1 MNSTS
6 KKAVILFAK
15 DPVPGQVKTRLQTV
29 WDAETTCQ
37 FYLHILKNSI
47 DKICGLD
54 QVDRFVG
61 VYPSRE
67 SGYFEDIAFSK
78 DWAVF
83 DQEGDDLGARMQNA
97 FRRRFEEGYEKVV
110 ILGADSPTLP
120 SAFIEQ
126 ALHSDR
132 GIVLGP
138 STDGG
143 YYLIGMTGQVAP
155 VFSQVDWGTDR
166 VLGQT
171 LQRLKEADLQPE
183 LLPVWYDV
191 DRPEDV
197 RFLKTHLEAM
207 HLSGHTEYTETQ
219 EFLQRTELNP
229 ES

>member
-1 MNSTS
+1 MSSTS
-6 KKAVILFAK
+6 KNAVILFAK

-29 WDAETTCQ
+29 WDSETTCQ

-47 DKICGLD
+47 DKIQGLER
-54 QVDRFVG
+54 VDRFVG
-61 VYPSRE
+61 VYPSRG
-67 SGYFEDIAFSK
+67 SGYFDDIAFSK
-78 DWAVF
+78 EWTVF
-83 DQEGDDLGARMQNA
+83 EQEGGDLGARMANA
-97 FRRRFEEGYEKVV
+97 FRRRFEEGYQKVV

-120 SAFIEQ
+120 PAFIEQ
-126 ALHSDR
+126 ALNSER

-143 YYLIGMTGQVAP
+143 YYLIGMKGQVAP
-155 VFSQVDWGTDR
+155 VFNQVDWGTER
-166 VLGQT
+166 VLSQT
-171 LQRLKEADLQPE
+171 IQRLKEADLQPE

-207 HLSGHTEYTETQ
+207 CWSGHTAYTETL
-219 EFLQRTELNP
+219 EFLQRNELNP